1 VTDIKLEV
9 RKPEQAASD
18 SGLNMN
24 NTKSSVIVFF
34 VTLSIATA
42 VALQYRRDPAQ
53 EISLVKIN
61 REYEKQTVVQPS
73 RIPNAGNGLFA
84 AIKIKK
90 GDVIGELGGRLVPDG
105 DESLGNHYI
114 ASIPECAWEKTN
126 PYKYI
131 NAKEHAGHVSRI
143 NFAPSEIN
151 GVKTNLQNAAIKQIC
166 ESPYFLFVALRD
178 IEPGEEIWSSYGP
191 DYEYSNFMGHLEVRD
206 FFCGLLKIDCSEEY
220 TFSH

>member
-1 VTDIKLEV
+1 MNKLLRYIAV
-9 RKPEQAASD
+9 
-18 SGLNMN
+18 G
-24 NTKSSVIVFF
+24 F
-34 VTLSIATA
+34 VVPLSIATA
-42 VALQYRRDPAQ
+42 VAFQYRRGSAQ
-53 EISLVKIN
+53 RVEIN
-61 REYEKQTVVQPS
+61 REYETRTVIRPS

-84 AIKIKK
+84 AAQIKQ

-114 ASIPECAWEKTN
+114 ASIPECAREQTN

-131 NAKEHAGHVSRI
+131 NAKEHGGHVSRI

-191 DYEYSNFMGHLEVRD
+191 DYDYSNFMALSEVRD

-220 TFSH
+220 TFLH